1 MSFNLFFF
9 VVVVYNMLSK
19 EKEKASTL
27 SYITIY
33 IFIYIFIYLFRYIYA
48 RICFFERS
56 INNNNLKDEEKHSI
70 AANASRFKTSKM
82 HIR

>member
-33 IFIYIFIYLFRYIYA
+33 IFIYIFIYLFIYLG
-48 RICFFERS
+48 IS
-56 INNNNLKDEEKHSI
+56 
-70 AANASRFKTSKM
+70 M
-82 HIR
+82 HAFAFLRDLSTTII